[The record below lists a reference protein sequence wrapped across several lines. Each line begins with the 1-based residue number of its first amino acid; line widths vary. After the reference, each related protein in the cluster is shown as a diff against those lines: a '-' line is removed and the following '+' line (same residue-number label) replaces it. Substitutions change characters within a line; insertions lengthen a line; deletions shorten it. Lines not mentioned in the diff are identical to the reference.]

1 MLKLKPIVYL
11 LLSIGLISL
20 FVACDNDTSKPD
32 KVKELEFTVVED
44 ADVQIKLM
52 ETINEKKNNPFKIT
66 FSDEGEEYLYIV
78 VGYGEKPTGGYSISV
93 DEFYLGENAIY
104 IDTNLIGPSEEEF
117 VSNAVTYPYVIIKTE
132 FTDKRVLFD

>member
-1 MLKLKPIVYL
+1 MSKVKSIVCL
-11 LLSIGLISL
+11 LLLIGLISL
-20 FVACDNDTSKPD
+20 LVACDNDTSKPD

-44 ADVQIKLM
+44 ADVPVKLM
-52 ETINEKKNNPFKIT
+52 EAINEKKNNPFKIT
-66 FSDEGEEYLYIV
+66 FSDEGEEYLYVV

-93 DEFYLGENAIY
+93 DEFYLAENAIY

-117 VSNAVTYPYVIIKTE
+117 VSNAVTYPYVVIKTE